1 MSLIRL
7 RDICV
12 SFGNHHLLDNANIV
26 IEKGE
31 KICLV
36 GRNGSGK
43 STLMK
48 VINGEI
54 TADSGIIEKNSGVKI
69 ARLEQDVPDTGDGTV
84 FDVVAEGLGSA
95 GELLQRYAHLTDQFS
110 ETHNEQLM
118 QALEKVQKELES
130 VDGWDL
136 QQRVET
142 TLSKLSLDGSIKFLS
157 LSGGLK
163 RRVLLAKALVQEP
176 DLLLLDEPTNHLD
189 IDAIQWLEDFLKQ
202 YQGALLFISHDRAFI
217 KQLANRVVD
226 LDRGSLSSWE
236 GNYENYLRRKEEA
249 LHAETKEQ
257 ERFDKKLSQEETW
270 IRQGIKARRTR
281 NEGRVRALKA
291 MRKEYANRRQQ
302 TGKANLNANDAERS
316 GKQVLEA
323 EHISYSYDGTPVIK
337 DFSTLILR
345 GDKIGIIGPNGVGKS
360 TLLRLLLGKLQAQSG
375 SVTLGTNIQVAYFD
389 QLRDQ
394 LDETRSV
401 RDNIGEGSDTVD
413 INGQAKHVIGYL
425 QDFLFTPERANTPV
439 SALSGGEKN
448 RLLLA
453 KIFTRP
459 SNVLVLDEPTNDL
472 DIETLELLEELVT
485 DYAGTLLLVSHDRD
499 FINNVVTST
508 FAFEGDGVVREYVGG
523 YDDWVRQ
530 RPVPKTRA
538 QKTDTQQASVQ
549 TTPGKDKNETTPD
562 SATLTATASKTKKLS
577 YKETREL
584 EALPQRIEELEQ
596 EQAELHANLAD
607 PKLYQAN
614 PDKVQQLQNRLTE
627 VEAELEASFERWEA
641 LEDLK

>member
-7 RDICV
+7 RDICL
-12 SFGNHHLLDNANIV
+12 SFGNHHLLDNANLV
-26 IEKGE
+26 VEKGE

-43 STLMK
+43 STLFK
-48 VINGEI
+48 VISGDIN
-54 TADSGIIEKNSGVKI
+54 ADSGTIEKNTGVRI

-84 FDVVAEGLGSA
+84 FDVVADGFGNA
-95 GELLQRYAHLTDQFS
+95 GELIKKYQHLTEQFS
-110 ETHNEQLM
+110 HDHSDELM
-118 QALEKVQKELES
+118 QSLEIVQKELEA

-136 QQRVET
+136 QQRVDT
-142 TLSKLSLDGSIKFLS
+142 TLSKLSLDGAVKFLS

-189 IDAIQWLEDFLKQ
+189 IDSIQWLEDFLKQ
-202 YQGALLFISHDRAFI
+202 YQGSLLFISHDRAFI

-226 LDRGSLSSWE
+226 LDRGGLSSWE

-249 LHAETKEQ
+249 LHAEELERQ
-257 ERFDKKLSQEETW
+257 RFDKKLSQEETW

-281 NEGRVRALKA
+281 NEGRVRALKE
-291 MRKEYANRRQQ
+291 MRKQHAQRRDR
-302 TGKANLNANDAERS
+302 TGTAHIEVNDADRS
-316 GKQVLEA
+316 GKQVIEA
-323 EHISYSYDGTPVIK
+323 KDISYRYSDAAIVSHL
-337 DFSTLILR
+337 STLILR

-360 TLLRLLLGKLQAQSG
+360 TLLKLLLGKLEPQTG
-375 SVTLGTNIQVAYFD
+375 SIKLGTNMEVAYFD

-394 LDETRSV
+394 LDESKSV
-401 RDNIGEGSDTVD
+401 RDNIGEGSDTVE
-413 INGQAKHVIGYL
+413 INGKSKHVIGYL

-472 DIETLELLEELVT
+472 DIETLELLEELVSG
-485 DYAGTLLLVSHDRD
+485 YNGTLLLVSHDRD

-508 FAFEGDGVVREYVGG
+508 LVFEGKGKIGEYIGG
-523 YDDWVRQ
+523 YDDWIRQ
-530 RPVPKTRA
+530 RPLEKKLDKSASDRADAKTEKSNVET
-538 QKTDTQQASVQ
+538 QK
-549 TTPGKDKNETTPD
+549 
-562 SATLTATASKTKKLS
+562 TASKQRKLS
-577 YKETREL
+577 YKETRLL
-584 EALPQRIEELEQ
+584 EELPQTIEKLEEEQ
-596 EQAELHANLAD
+596 ESIHSALAD
-607 PKLYQAN
+607 PEIYQKN
-614 PDKVQQLQNRLTE
+614 PQKVQELQSRMTAL
-627 VEAELEASFERWEA
+627 EAELETAFEQWEA
-641 LEDLK
+641 LEALK

>member
-7 RDICV
+7 RDICL
-12 SFGNHHLLDNANIV
+12 SYGTHHLLDHADLV
-26 IEKGE
+26 IERGE

-36 GRNGSGK
+36 GRNGTGK
-43 STLMK
+43 STLLK
-48 VINGEI
+48 IIAEDI
-54 TADSGIIEKNSGVKI
+54 HADSGTIEKNSGVRI
-69 ARLEQDVPDTGDGTV
+69 ARLEQDVPDTGNGSV
-84 FDVVAEGLGSA
+84 FDVVAQGLGKA
-95 GELLQRYAHLTDQFS
+95 GELLQRYQHLTEQF
-110 ETHNEQLM
+110 TANHDN
-118 QALEKVQKELES
+118 ALLESLESVQKELEAA
-130 VDGWDL
+130 DGWDL

-142 TLSKLSLDGSIKFLS
+142 TLSKLSLDGSLKFLS

-189 IDAIQWLEDFLKQ
+189 IDAIQWLEDFLRQ
-202 YQGALLFISHDRAFI
+202 YNGALLFISHDRAFI
-217 KQLANRVVD
+217 KNLANRIVD
-226 LDRGSLSSWE
+226 LDRGNLSSWE
-236 GNYENYLRRKEEA
+236 GSYDNYLRRKEEA
-249 LHAETKEQ
+249 LHAEEKER

-291 MRKEYANRRQQ
+291 MRNEYAQRRQ
-302 TGKANLNANDAERS
+302 TLGKANLSSNDADKS
-316 GKQVLEA
+316 GKQVIEA
-323 EHISYSYDGTPVIK
+323 EHISYSYDGSPIVK

-360 TLLRLLLGKLQAQSG
+360 TLLKLLLGRLEPQSG
-375 SVTLGTNIQVAYFD
+375 AIRLGTNLETAYFD

-394 LDETRSV
+394 LDENRSV
-401 RDNIGEGSDTVD
+401 RDNIGGGSDTIT
-413 INGQAKHVIGYL
+413 INGQNKHVIGYL

-472 DIETLELLEELVT
+472 DIETLELLEEMVSN
-485 DYAGTLLLVSHDRD
+485 YSGTLLLVSHDRD

-508 FAFEGDGVVREYVGG
+508 LVFEGNGVIREYVGG
-523 YDDWVRQ
+523 YDDWLRQ
-530 RPVPKTRA
+530 RPVQNKPAKQPAKTPEKQQEKQTA
-538 QKTDTQQASVQ
+538 KPAEKTANAAR
-549 TTPGKDKNETTPD
+549 PR
-562 SATLTATASKTKKLS
+562 KLS

-584 EALPQRIEELEQ
+584 EALPQQIEALEEEQ
-596 EQAELHANLAD
+596 ETLHQKLAD
-607 PKLYQAN
+607 PRLYQES
-614 PDKVQQLQNRLTE
+614 PQEVQGLQDRLAE
-627 VEAELEASFERWEA
+627 VEKSLESAFERWETLEA
-641 LEDLK
+641 LM